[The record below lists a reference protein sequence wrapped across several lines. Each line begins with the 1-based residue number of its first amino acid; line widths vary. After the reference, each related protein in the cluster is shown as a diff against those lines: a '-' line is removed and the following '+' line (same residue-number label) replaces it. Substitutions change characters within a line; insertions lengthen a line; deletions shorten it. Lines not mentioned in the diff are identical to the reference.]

1 MLTLHKKD
9 NKENRVGIL
18 LPLLALLL
26 TFGGAAASFVLVL
39 TAGKQNHSFWLRAI
53 FLAWVL
59 LPFLEM
65 FVIFLISRRWNWAAR
80 KTICWLVL
88 FLSAGSL
95 FVYAELQGIWGT
107 RPAAV
112 FLVTPFFTL
121 AALSLIGLGL
131 SSHYGRK
138 ND

>member
-1 MLTLHKKD
+1 MLTFHKND
-9 NKENRVGIL
+9 IKENGAGVL
-18 LPLLALLL
+18 LPLFALLL

-39 TAGKQNHSFWLRAI
+39 TAGKQNHSFLLRAI

-65 FVIFLISRRWNWAAR
+65 FVIFLISRSWDWTAR

-95 FVYAELQGIWGT
+95 FAYTELQGIWGT

-112 FLVTPFFTL
+112 FLVTPFLSL

-131 SSHYGRK
+131 SNHHGRK
-138 ND
+138 NE